1 MRCGIVAILAM
12 AVMNGVW
19 AGEFNKM
26 LSVGDAAPIFVDLPG
41 IDGKTHSLSEWKSK
55 SCLVIVFTCNSCP
68 VANAY
73 EDRIAAISKI
83 YTENANAKVAVIAIN
98 SNTIA
103 DDSMPKMIE
112 RAKKKTYAYP
122 YLHDARQ
129 TVAKA
134 YGVNYTPEFVVLDG
148 DRKVVY
154 LGALDDKN
162 KPEDA
167 KTNYLAAAIDAVL
180 AGKKP
185 ATGETLARGCKI
197 RWNAVS
203 RDP

>member
-112 RAKKKTYAYP
+112 RAKKKKYAYP

>member
-1 MRCGIVAILAM
+1 MRIGIAAILAM
-12 AVMNGVW
+12 AVMNGGH
-19 AGEFNKM
+19 AGEFNKV
-26 LSVGDAAPIFVDLPG
+26 LSVGDSAPVFVDLPG
-41 IDGKTHSLSEWKSK
+41 IDGKNHSLGKWKSK
-55 SCLVIVFTCNSCP
+55 PCVVIVFTCNSCP

-73 EDRIAAISKI
+73 EDRIAAIAKT
-83 YTENANAKVAVIAIN
+83 YAEAADAKVAVIAIN

-112 RAKKKTYAYP
+112 RAKKKKYAYP

-148 DRKVVY
+148 DRRVAY

-162 KPEDA
+162 KPDDA
-167 KTNYLAAAIDAVL
+167 RTNYLAAAIDAVL